1 MAGRLGVAEL
11 PLQVTA
17 LSVPLGAQRSIET
30 PHRIAVLIG
39 LLAQKKL
46 AWLN

>member
-17 LSVPLGAQRSIET
+17 LSVPLGSRSIET